1 MAGEKQ
7 TVEIEL
13 NNDHVTFMR
22 IMKDDYIIPTESK
35 VMRTSWITYKKIK
48 MYMTPYLNKPDAYVA
63 NRLSEKNKL
72 GTNWVQN
79 GKKEKPRFLES
90 GLFRA

>member
-22 IMKDDYIIPTESK
+22 IMKDDYNSPTESK
-35 VMRTSWITYKKIK
+35 VMRIIMDYLQKIM

-63 NRLSEKNKL
+63 NRLS
-72 GTNWVQN
+72 
-79 GKKEKPRFLES
+79 KKPPN
-90 GLFRA
+90 